1 MFYEFM
7 INKVNISTTNI
18 SHISYN
24 KNEVITVFH
33 SMIQN
38 NASTKYELYHL
49 YEDSFNKF
57 ANDVTKISRII
68 QHQPDTT
75 LPEPVY
81 LEDDRQ
87 ILVKPKS
94 KTECIS
100 EMFNKINKTE

>member
-1 MFYEFM
+1 MFYEFI
-7 INKVNISTTNI
+7 INKDNMSTNNISQFV
-18 SHISYN
+18 YN

-33 SMIQN
+33 SMIQS
-38 NASTKYELYHL
+38 NASTKYEMYHL

-68 QHQPDTT
+68 QHTHDTT

-94 KTECIS
+94 KTASIS
-100 EMFNKINKTE
+100 EMFHKINKT

>member
-1 MFYEFM
+1 MFYEFI
-7 INKVNISTTNI
+7 INKNNVSTHNLI
-18 SHISYN
+18 NEGYN

-57 ANDVTKISRII
+57 ANDVTKISKII
-68 QHQPDTT
+68 HHKYDTT

-94 KTECIS
+94 KSVSIS
-100 EMFNKINKTE
+100 EMFQKINKTE

>member
-1 MFYEFM
+1 MFYEFI
-7 INKVNISTTNI
+7 INKDNISTNNI
-18 SHISYN
+18 SHFGYN

-49 YEDSFNKF
+49 YEESFNKF

-68 QHQPDTT
+68 QHQHDIT

-87 ILVKPKS
+87 ILVKPKT
-94 KTECIS
+94 KTESIS
-100 EMFNKINKTE
+100 EMFHKINKTE